1 MKYVRKRSDDRE
13 QHAYQLF
20 LPTDLWNAM
29 VERIEELRVETGQF
43 IRVCDYIASLIEE
56 DVSEWRKE

>member
-1 MKYVRKRSDDRE
+1 MKYVRKRSGRE

-29 VERIEELRVETGQF
+29 VERIEELREETGQF
-43 IRVCDYIASLIEE
+43 LRVCDYIASLIEE

>member
-1 MKYVRKRSDDRE
+1 MKYVRKRPTERE

-29 VERIEELRVETGQF
+29 VERIEYLRDETGRF

-56 DVSEWRKE
+56 DVSEWRRE